1 MTLLAT
7 PALVRSKVA
16 DVLRLDPS
24 ARVVALLASPS
35 WTYDDH
41 VDLPGGR
48 RAVVRGCVSPLAIRE
63 ALANLDDVPGTDVL
77 VLLTEQDST
86 ALGDSVTARL
96 AGHRV
101 LPLDRWQ
108 QLMSL
113 FRARA
118 IDPLL
123 TRSAWAVDALLAHA
137 PSDGYPAAPNGYL
150 DKETAFTE
158 LSARVAGLG
167 PLDLDLAGLLQ
178 WTLDPAHIER
188 WQALDASVRDGLV
201 DWLSSRS
208 QDDRVIDAVVTCMG
222 GAYGKDTV
230 AVGLVL
236 AALTQKTVR
245 DHASV
250 PRTMLE
256 TRALNK
262 ALDPDV
268 GQAWGRAAEA
278 LVQRSV
284 AADRHET
291 TVGRVLRRA
300 EEILS
305 ELNAVEFAHA
315 SGVLDIGLSQRIV
328 RVGAE
333 ITRLLRK
340 RTLSTPHLGPLE
352 KALEDVHKHA
362 LVNQHEGRVR
372 RAHMAV
378 RLVRWIARQRT
389 DPPQPA
395 QDLAEAARRQQED
408 DAWVDVARA
417 RVWEGDVHAEVAA
430 AYRAL
435 CATVDEIRAGHESRF
450 AKLLA
455 DYTRT
460 GSTQK
465 GVLPVEHVLDD
476 VVVPLVSTQRVLL
489 LVLDA
494 MSTGVARELL
504 EGITGRGWVE
514 HGLDPVRPVIAALP
528 SITRVSRTSLLT
540 GRLIDGSAATE
551 KAAFAERGWPLFHK
565 ADLTAVGAG
574 DALSPTVI
582 QAIKSGKRIVG
593 VVVNTVDDALDNG
606 GRAPWTVDSIDRLGD
621 LLSAAI
627 DADRVVLLV
636 SDHGHVHE
644 RSSRLEPD
652 ESGGARFRTSPRPPG
667 ADEVELTGPRVLLGG
682 GRIVAPWNEN
692 LRYTKKHNG
701 YHGGASA
708 QEVVIPLVL
717 LARAPLDLPGWRTR
731 HHPEPDWWVGAVPT
745 VDGAPARSTSATRS
759 NDRKATTPDEE
770 ESALFATREIASDS
784 WIDRA
789 LASDVFVDQMK
800 RIRRGA
806 MPVDRLAL
814 LLRTLDAHGGVA
826 TRATVA
832 RALDIPLGRV
842 ANHITAAQRILN
854 LDGYEV
860 LRMEGESVLLNAKLL
875 KTQAG
880 LT

>member
-35 WTYDDH
+35 WTYEGQIE
-41 VDLPGGR
+41 LPGGR

-63 ALANLDDVPGTDVL
+63 ALASLDDVPGTDVL

-86 ALGDSVTARL
+86 TLGDSITARL

-113 FRARA
+113 FRARS
-118 IDPLL
+118 IDPVL
-123 TRSAWAVDALLAHA
+123 TRSTWVVDALVAHA

-167 PLDLDLAGLLQ
+167 ALDLDLAGLLQ
-178 WTLDPAHIER
+178 WTLEPAHIER
-188 WQALDASVRDGLV
+188 WHGLDAAIREGLV
-201 DWLSSRS
+201 EWLTSRS
-208 QDDRVIDAVVTCMG
+208 RDDRVIDAVLTCMG

-236 AALTQKTVR
+236 ATLAQETIR
-245 DHASV
+245 DQANV

-256 TRALNK
+256 TRALNR
-262 ALDPDV
+262 ALDPGV

-284 AADRHET
+284 TANTHDT
-291 TVGRVLRRA
+291 TVGRVLRKA
-300 EEILS
+300 EEILRD
-305 ELNAVEFAHA
+305 LNAVQFAHA
-315 SGVLDIGLSQRIV
+315 SGVLDVGLSQRIA

-340 RTLSTPHLGPLE
+340 QTLSPTHLRPVE

-362 LVNQHEGRVR
+362 RVNQHDGRVR

-389 DPPQPA
+389 NPPQPA

-435 CATVDEIRAGHESRF
+435 CATVDEIRADHEARF
-450 AKLLA
+450 ARLLA
-455 DYTRT
+455 DYTGT

-465 GVLPVEHVLDD
+465 DLLPVEHVLDE
-476 VVVPLVSTQRVLL
+476 VIVPLASAQRVLL

-504 EGITGRGWVE
+504 DGIRGRGWVE
-514 HGLDPVRPVIAALP
+514 HGLNPVRPVIAALP
-528 SITRVSRTSLLT
+528 SITRVSRTSLLA
-540 GRLIDGSAATE
+540 GRLTDGSAATE
-551 KAAFAERGWPLFHK
+551 KAAFSVRGWPLFHK
-565 ADLTAVGAG
+565 ADLTAAGAG
-574 DALSPTVI
+574 DALSPAVLE
-582 QAIKSGKRIVG
+582 AIKGEKRVVG

-682 GRIVAPWNEN
+682 GRIVVPWNEK
-692 LRYTKKHNG
+692 LRYAKKHNG

-717 LARAPLDLPGWRTR
+717 LARAPLDLPGWRPR
-731 HHPEPDWWVGAVPT
+731 HHPEPDWWVGAVPS
-745 VDGAPARSTSATRS
+745 VDQAPARSVSVTRAKG
-759 NDRKATTPDEE
+759 RKTTTPDEE
-770 ESALFATREIASDS
+770 ESTLFAASEVASDS

-789 LASDVFVDQMK
+789 LASDVFVEQMK

-814 LLRTLDAHGGVA
+814 LLRTLDSRDGVA

-860 LRMEGESVLLNAKLL
+860 LRMEGDTVLLNAKLL

-880 LT
+880 PT